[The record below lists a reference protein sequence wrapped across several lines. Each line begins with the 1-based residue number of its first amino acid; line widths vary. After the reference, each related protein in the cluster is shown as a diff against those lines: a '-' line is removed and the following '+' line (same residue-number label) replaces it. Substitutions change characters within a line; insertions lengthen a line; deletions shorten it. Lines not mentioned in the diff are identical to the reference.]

1 MRVAMKDS
9 TDVVV
14 HINEELDRENRDSLT
29 KKISKLEGVVSAD
42 LADKRPHLMIVGYDP
57 GKTRSLEV
65 LTGVKE
71 TGVHAQL
78 IGWL

>member
-1 MRVAMKDS
+1 MKDS

-14 HINEELDRENRDSLT
+14 HINESLDSERRLKLA
-29 KKISKLEGVVSAD
+29 KKINALKGVVSAK
-42 LADKRPHLMIVGYDP
+42 LAEKRPHLMIVGFDP
-57 GKTRSLEV
+57 SRTKSLEV
-65 LTGVKE
+65 LSGVKQ

>member
-1 MRVAMKDS
+1 MKDS

-14 HINEELDRENRDSLT
+14 HINENLDSNKRVKLA
-29 KKISKLEGVVSAD
+29 KKISALKGVVSAN

-57 GKTRSLEV
+57 ERTKPLDV
-65 LTGVKE
+65 LCGVKQ